1 MESLFE
7 ALYAYAMTNRFDT
20 YSLRDTEERQENEK
34 MVRNA
39 MEELKIRGMGDAA
52 QRIEDGFTILACLD
66 RHSAFWAGLSIG
78 MELHRL

>member
-1 MESLFE
+1 MESLFD
-7 ALYAYAMTNRFDT
+7 ALYAYAMTKRFDT

-52 QRIEDGFTILACLD
+52 QRIEDGFTILAYLD

>member
-1 MESLFE
+1 MESLFD
-7 ALYAYAMTNRFDT
+7 ALYAYAMTKRFDT

-52 QRIEDGFTILACLD
+52 QRIEDGFTILAYLD
-66 RHSAFWAGLSIG
+66 RHSAFWAGLSIR